1 MDIKEIIKKGESE
14 KLEFKKSTTQLD
26 KSLKSIC
33 GFLNHEG
40 GRVYFG
46 IDKKGKVVGQE
57 VSDKTLKSI
66 SQKIRQRIKPEIT
79 PEVRVLETEGKKVIE
94 VKVKEGNNKPYY
106 LDGIAYKRV
115 GTENPVIPPE
125 ELERIII
132 EKRKRYWD
140 SEICEGANLDDID
153 EEKIRWFLETAKV
166 ERGYPLS
173 ENISVRNALIHLNL
187 LKDGKLINAATLLF
201 GKNPQKIFLQA
212 EVKCLHFHGTEVE
225 KPFETYHIYG
235 SNIFQQIDN
244 SRDFVL
250 DRMKRPVILESG
262 KATTMRPY
270 EIPEFVIREAIVN
283 AVAHRDYYSDAGVQ
297 IMVFADRIEIWNPG
311 GLPKQLKIDD
321 LRKPHPSL
329 PRNPTIANLL
339 YLTRYIE
346 KAGSGTIEM
355 IKQCRKEN
363 LPEPEFEEKMGSF
376 VVIIWRDI
384 YSDEYLNRL
393 DLNIRQKRAIKYV
406 KEKGSISNREYCN
419 LLKVSRK
426 TATNDLTDL
435 VEKNIF
441 SPSGTGKRILRYELR
456 LRKNYAKI
464 TQRGNKS

>member
-1 MDIKEIIKKGESE
+1 MDIKEIIEKGESE

-66 SQKIRQRIKPEIT
+66 SQKIRQRIKPEVT

-115 GTENPVIPPE
+115 
-125 ELERIII
+125 
-132 EKRKRYWD
+132 
-140 SEICEGANLDDID
+140 
-153 EEKIRWFLETAKV
+153 
-166 ERGYPLS
+166 
-173 ENISVRNALIHLNL
+173 
-187 LKDGKLINAATLLF
+187 
-201 GKNPQKIFLQA
+201 
-212 EVKCLHFHGTEVE
+212 
-225 KPFETYHIYG
+225 
-235 SNIFQQIDN
+235 
-244 SRDFVL
+244 
-250 DRMKRPVILESG
+250 
-262 KATTMRPY
+262 
-270 EIPEFVIREAIVN
+270 
-283 AVAHRDYYSDAGVQ
+283 
-297 IMVFADRIEIWNPG
+297 
-311 GLPKQLKIDD
+311 
-321 LRKPHPSL
+321 
-329 PRNPTIANLL
+329 
-339 YLTRYIE
+339 
-346 KAGSGTIEM
+346 
-355 IKQCRKEN
+355 
-363 LPEPEFEEKMGSF
+363 
-376 VVIIWRDI
+376 

-393 DLNIRQKRAIKYV
+393 DLNIRQKKAIKYV

-456 LRKNYAKI
+456 LRKNYAK
-464 TQRGNKS
+464 R

>member
-1 MDIKEIIKKGESE
+1 MNIKEIIEKGESE

-153 EEKIRWFLETAKV
+153 EEKIRWFLRKAKYERNFDV
-166 ERGYPLS
+166 ES
-173 ENISVRNALIHLNL
+173 KNTEEALERLDLMKNE
-187 LKDGKLINAATLLF
+187 KLTNAAVLLF
-201 GKNPQKIFLQA
+201 GKNPQKFFLQSETRCA
-212 EVKCLHFHGTEVE
+212 RFKGTKPLEFIDMKVFQGSIIDQVE
-225 KPFETYHIYG
+225 K
-235 SNIFQQIDN
+235 SL
-244 SRDFVL
+244 SFVL
-250 DRMKRPVILESG
+250 EHIPMRIYITG
-262 KATTMRPY
+262 KPEREEKY
-270 EIPEFVIREAIVN
+270 EYPPKAIREAIIN
-283 AVAHRDYYSDAGVQ
+283 AICHRDYEIQSNVQ
-297 IMVFADRIEIWNPG
+297 IRIFDDRIEVWGCGP
-311 GLPKQLKIDD
+311 
-321 LRKPHPSL
+321 
-329 PRNPTIANLL
+329 
-339 YLTRYIE
+339 
-346 KAGSGTIEM
+346 
-355 IKQCRKEN
+355 
-363 LPEPEFEEKMGSF
+363 LPEPLTPEDLKKKHKSILRNPLIGRCFFLIKYIEEWGTGTNRIVELCLKYGLPEPVFEEVSGSF
-376 VVIIWRDI
+376 IITFRKYKISEEIMKVLSNEERVIVDFIKENGRI
-384 YSDEYLNRL
+384 SRKECVEL
-393 DLNIRQKRAIKYV
+393 LNISPTTAFRHFKSL
-406 KEKGSISNREYCN
+406 EKKKI
-419 LLKVSRK
+419 L
-426 TATNDLTDL
+426 
-435 VEKNIF
+435 
-441 SPSGTGKRILRYELR
+441 KRIGKG
-456 LRKNYAKI
+456 KNVYYVLA
-464 TQRGNKS
+464 

>member
-384 YSDEYLNRL
+384 YKFN
-393 DLNIRQKRAIKYV
+393 
-406 KEKGSISNREYCN
+406 
-419 LLKVSRK
+419 
-426 TATNDLTDL
+426 
-435 VEKNIF
+435 
-441 SPSGTGKRILRYELR
+441 SPLRSTIHNPEF
-456 LRKNYAKI
+456 
-464 TQRGNKS
+464 